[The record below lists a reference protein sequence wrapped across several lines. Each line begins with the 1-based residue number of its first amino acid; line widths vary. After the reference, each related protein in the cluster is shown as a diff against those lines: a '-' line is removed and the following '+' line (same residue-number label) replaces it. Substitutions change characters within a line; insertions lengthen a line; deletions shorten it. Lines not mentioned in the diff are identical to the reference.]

1 MSPFTSP
8 GASRPKI
15 SKSVFDK
22 QELIDKQHQ
31 MIELYRETSH
41 DRDQIIDHLKRLVDL
56 QQIEID
62 DLKLRLSEYEN
73 KQ

>member
-1 MSPFTSP
+1 MPPYTSP

-15 SKSVFDK
+15 SKSVKD
-22 QELIDKQHQ
+22 QQLLIDKQHE

-62 DLKLRLSEYEN
+62 DLKLELSKLRE

>member
-15 SKSVFDK
+15 SKSVKD
-22 QELIDKQHQ
+22 QQLLIDKQHE

-41 DRDQIIDHLKRLVDL
+41 DRDQIINHLKRLVDL
-56 QQIEID
+56 QEIQID
-62 DLKLRLSEYEN
+62 HLKLQLSKLRE